1 MTVTIC
7 WSVKGGTG
15 TTVAVAASAL
25 HARTPITLIDLDGD
39 LPAVLGM
46 NEPDGQGLTDW
57 FAAAVPASAIADLAI
72 PVTDHVRLIPRG
84 VGDLAHQSL
93 ARWEAFGA
101 WMQASRA
108 DIVIDAGTGDPPAAL
123 LDVTPDARR
132 TLVTRACYLSL
143 RRAVLSPVRPD
154 GIVLIAE
161 PGRRLRP
168 ADVERSIGAP
178 VIATFSVDPAI
189 ARAVDAGLL
198 VARLPR
204 WSLTEVSRAS

>member
-1 MTVTIC
+1 MTVSIC

-39 LPAVLGM
+39 LPAVLGI

-57 FAAAVPASAIADLAI
+57 FAATVPATAIADLA
-72 PVTDHVRLIPRG
+72 VSVADHVRLIPRG
-84 VGDLAHQSL
+84 VGDLVHQPPE
-93 ARWEAFGA
+93 RWEAFGV
-101 WMQASRA
+101 WMQGSRA
-108 DIVIDAGTGDPPAAL
+108 DILIDAGTGDPPTPL
-123 LDVTPDARR
+123 LDITPGARR
-132 TLVTRACYLSL
+132 ILVTRACYLSL
-143 RRAVLSPVRPD
+143 RRATLSPVRPD

-168 ADVERSIGAP
+168 ADVERSVGAP
-178 VIATFSVDPAI
+178 IVATFSVDPAI
-189 ARAVDAGLL
+189 ARAVDAGLM

-204 WSLTEVSRAS
+204 WSLTDVGHAS